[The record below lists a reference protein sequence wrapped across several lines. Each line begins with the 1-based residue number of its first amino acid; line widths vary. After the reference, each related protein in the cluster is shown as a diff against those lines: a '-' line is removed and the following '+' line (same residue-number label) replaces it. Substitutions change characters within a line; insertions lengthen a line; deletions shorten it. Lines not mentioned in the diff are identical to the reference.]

1 MGRPLRV
8 VRAPASARDLRLAA
22 IQVEPVRTPR
32 DRDTFV
38 QFQLDLYKDDPYYV
52 PPIVAERR
60 DFLDRSKNPFLAH
73 AEIELFLARKD
84 GQVVGRIAAID
95 DPAFNQFHDAEV
107 GWFGMFDSVD
117 DPAVAGALFDAAG
130 RWVASRGM
138 KKLQGPANLSLN
150 HDCGVLVEGFDS
162 HPAMLFP
169 YNARYY
175 PKLLE
180 TNGFTK
186 AKDLWTWEIATSLA
200 APEKAIQAAEKVRRA
215 EGIHVRSLDVRNLS
229 EEIRRFKGIYDA
241 MLERHWGFVPMTDEE
256 FEAIALRLKPLVTFK
271 PELVLIA
278 EVRGEPV
285 ACSVTLP
292 DANVAIKAAGGHLTN
307 WGLPVGLAKM
317 AWAARNIDR
326 VRVLMLGVKPA
337 WKKKG
342 VDQLLFL
349 DTMRAARDLGYEGG
363 EIGWMP
369 EDQDWLNRSMANM
382 GARRF
387 KTYRIYQRPL

>member
-117 DPAVAGALFDAAG
+117 DPAVAGALFDAAA